1 MERQTVARCQYR
13 TGQTARLTLAQK
25 LLHLWVQ
32 REGAVAGLGF
42 QLVAA
47 YHAAAPGFIMDAL
60 GIMPYMQQL
69 FLPVDVLPAKTA
81 DFADAHA
88 VQECEQYGKMQVG
101 SFQFLQ
107 QLLLFC
113 GRVRTRNIAFYARQ
127 LHTTDWIAAIESAA
141 ASGGKCGLQ

>member
-1 MERQTVARCQYR
+1 
-13 TGQTARLTLAQK
+13 
-25 LLHLWVQ
+25 
-32 REGAVAGLGF
+32 
-42 QLVAA
+42 
-47 YHAAAPGFIMDAL
+47 MDEL
-60 GIMPYMQQL
+60 GIMSYMQQL

-88 VQECEQYGKMQVG
+88 VQESEQYGKMQVG
-101 SFQFLQ
+101 SFQLLQ